1 MIAENASAQAGV
13 SGTHDRNEKIG
24 LIFAALPH
32 SLLLAVVG
40 MLVVASAFSRSDNH
54 TAVTVWLVITIST
67 LLMRALLWNGW
78 RRDKHRI
85 ERTHYWRSRLAI
97 GAFFGGAVWGS
108 AAWLLFPDFDLSRQ
122 TLLALLICG
131 ASASGAITMAS
142 DRLIAYLFLIPCLVP
157 TIVQFQLHFM
167 HIGYSVGILALV
179 YSSIVVHGM
188 HRIGSYID
196 DNIRL
201 RVALEDRE
209 NHRRQYELELG
220 DNQRKLQS
228 LFDLSPLGCLLIRED
243 EHILES
249 NAALQRMLDYSA
261 DELKAIGGRVLLSPH
276 SQGQA
281 KRRWQLAQ
289 EHNGTASFEQQYVG
303 KDGRLIDAV
312 VHHLTFGRQHDQF
325 YAWEIIEDITA
336 RKVLEKQM
344 AANRMKLQAFIEHTP
359 AAVVMLDSDFNCIAC
374 TDRWAR
380 GVNVDPEFVAGRS
393 IYDLYPQMT
402 GRYREIHR
410 RCLAGAVERGDEELY
425 IGPGG
430 NPMWLRWE
438 VRPWYEHDDV
448 IGGVMIFSEDIT
460 ARKRIEMEL
469 RERDALLQKI
479 TEQVPGV
486 IFQFRSFPDSRKGVV
501 TYVSDAVKKI
511 YELDVEAVY
520 ADQSILSTRIIPEDV
535 ERIHREVLESARSL
549 QPWKTEYRVQLP
561 SRGLR
566 WLHTE
571 AVVTLQPDG
580 SRLWHSYVADITDLK
595 NIEEQLQTLNHR
607 FELAAHAARIG
618 VWEWN
623 IPEDTLVW
631 DKRMYELYNLPV
643 DRPLRASEPVNDR
656 VHHDDWE
663 RIRENF
669 LTALNDPSVDRYEIE
684 YRLIWADNSEHLVR
698 TAALLQRKPDGQV
711 ERATGV
717 TWDITESK
725 KVERM
730 KSEFVSMVS
739 HELRTPLTSIRGS
752 LGLLERGIGG
762 DLTAEAK
769 ELIDVAYKNSERLS
783 LLINDILDIEK
794 IESDKIRFDLNR
806 YPLQSLIEQ
815 GIAANRG
822 YAQNYEVELKLM
834 ESAAIDVVVDSN
846 RFMQV
851 LANLI
856 SNAVKFSPR
865 YAVVEVATMV
875 TQNAARIEVRDLG
888 PGISPEFKTRIFQR
902 FSQADGSD
910 ARTKGGSGLGLSITK
925 SIVEKMHG
933 SIGFVAREN
942 GGTIFFFELPRAP

>member
-13 SGTHDRNEKIG
+13 SGTHDRNEKIE

-54 TAVTVWLVITIST
+54 TAVAVWLVITLST

-85 ERTHYWRSRLAI
+85 EHTQYWRSRLAI

-131 ASASGAITMAS
+131 ASASGGITMAS

-157 TIVQFQLHFM
+157 TIVQFQLHLM
-167 HIGYSVGILALV
+167 HIGYGVGVLALV

-188 HRIGSYID
+188 HRIGRYID

-201 RVALEDRE
+201 RLALEDRE
-209 NHRRQYELELG
+209 NHRRRYELELG

-228 LFDLSPLGCLLIRED
+228 LFDLSPLGCLLIRAD

-249 NAALQRMLDYSA
+249 NAALQHMLDYSA
-261 DELKAIGGRVLLSPH
+261 DELKTIGGRALLSPH
-276 SQGQA
+276 YQGQA

-289 EHNGTASFEQQYVG
+289 ERDGTATFEQQYIA

-325 YAWEIIEDITA
+325 YAWEIIEDITE

-344 AANRMKLQAFIEHTP
+344 TANRMKLQAFIEHTP
-359 AAVVMLDSDFNCIAC
+359 AAVVMLDRDFNCIAC
-374 TDRWAR
+374 TARWAR
-380 GVNVDPEFVAGRS
+380 SMNIDPEFVAGRS
-393 IYDLYPQMT
+393 IYDVYPRMGT
-402 GRYREIHR
+402 RYREIHQ
-410 RCLAGAVERGDEELY
+410 RCLAGAVERGDEELF
-425 IGPGG
+425 IGPSSE
-430 NPMWLRWE
+430 PIWLRWE
-438 VRPWYEHDDV
+438 VRPWYEHNDV
-448 IGGVMIFSEDIT
+448 IGGIMIFSEDIT
-460 ARKRIEMEL
+460 ARKRIEMQL

-486 IFQFRSFPDSRKGVV
+486 IFQFRSFPDASSIV
-501 TYVSDAVKKI
+501 TYVSDAIKKI
-511 YELDVEAVY
+511 FELDIDAVY
-520 ADQSILSTRIIPEDV
+520 ADYFILTTRIVPEDI
-535 ERIHREVLESARSL
+535 ERVRSGMMESGRLL
-549 QPWKTEYRVQLP
+549 QPWKAEYRVQLP

-571 AVVTLQPDG
+571 AVATPQPDG
-580 SRLWHSYVADITDLK
+580 SILWHSYVADITELK

-623 IPEDTLVW
+623 IAEDTLVW
-631 DKRMYELYNLPV
+631 DKRMYELHDLPEN
-643 DRPLRASEPVNDR
+643 RPLRASEPVNAR

-663 RIRENF
+663 RISETF
-669 LTALNDPSVDRYEIE
+669 LAAVRDPSIDRYEIE
-684 YRLIWADNSEHLVR
+684 YRLVWADNSEHLVR
-698 TAALLQRKPDGQV
+698 TAGLLQRNADGRA

-725 KVERM
+725 KIERM

-752 LGLLERGIGG
+752 LALLERGIG

-794 IESDKIRFDLNR
+794 IESDKIHFDLNR
-806 YPLQSLIEQ
+806 YPLQTLIEQ

-822 YAQNYEVELKLM
+822 YAQNYEVELKLA
-834 ESAAIDVVVDSN
+834 ESAAVDVIVDSN

-865 YAVVEVATMV
+865 HAAVEVATMV
-875 TQNAARIEVRDLG
+875 TQNAVRIEVRDLG
-888 PGISPEFKTRIFQR
+888 SGIPPEFQARIFQR
-902 FSQADGSD
+902 FSQADASD
-910 ARTKGGSGLGLSITK
+910 TRAKGGSGLGLSITK

-933 SIGFVAREN
+933 SIGFVGREN
-942 GGTIFFFELPRAP
+942 GGTVFFVELPRAP